1 MFRFCNT
8 LSSGGALSDRL
19 GGTRVTLVNFIL
31 MAIFSGLL
39 FLTLP
44 TDGQGGSFMAFFAVF
59 LALFLTAGLGSG
71 STFQMISVIFRKLT
85 MDRVKAEGGSD
96 EAATDTAAAL
106 GFISA
111 IGAIGGFFIPKAFGS
126 SLALTG
132 SPVGAMKVFLIFY
145 IACVVITWAVYG
157 RHSKK

>member
-1 MFRFCNT
+1 MR
-8 LSSGGALSDRL
+8 
-19 GGTRVTLVNFIL
+19 
-31 MAIFSGLL
+31 
-39 FLTLP
+39 
-44 TDGQGGSFMAFFAVF
+44 
-59 LALFLTAGLGSG
+59 
-71 STFQMISVIFRKLT
+71 
-85 MDRVKAEGGSD
+85 

-145 IACVVITWAVYG
+145 IACVVITWRYMVGILKINRYSSYFG
-157 RHSKK
+157 LHVLRLRSFTPVTYFSKLTGFIHLPPSCKPNYIE